1 MPMME
6 QQGTVTLEQPLTLP
20 AEGAQLHADLI
31 VPEEVYGLVV
41 FAADAQMC
49 RSCSRSR
56 RIAREFEQ
64 QGLAVLLV
72 DLFTPEEEEEV
83 LRSGPLQGQADLLA
97 GRLRGVMDWVGR
109 QADLNEFPLG
119 LFAQGDAAAAALRC
133 AAHGPSSLGA
143 VVCRD
148 ARLDAVQS
156 VLGEVSAPVMLLA
169 GASDGGSVAQSE
181 AALLGIGSKRKE
193 AVLVPGSS
201 GRFEEPE
208 ELDTVADLAANW
220 FSESLIALY

>member
-6 QQGTVTLEQPLTLP
+6 QQGTVTLEQPLMLP
-20 AEGAQLHADLI
+20 AQGAQLRADLI
-31 VPEEVYGLVV
+31 VPEEAYGLVV

-64 QGLAVLLV
+64 EGLAVLLV
-72 DLFTPEEEEEV
+72 DLFTSEEEEEV
-83 LRSGPLQGQADLLA
+83 LRSGPLHDQTDLLA
-97 GRLRGVMDWVGR
+97 GRLRSVMDWIGR
-109 QADLNEFPLG
+109 QADLNEFPVG
-119 LFAQGDAAAAALRC
+119 LFAQGDATAAALRC
-133 AAHGPSSLGA
+133 AAEGPRALGA

-148 ARLDAVQS
+148 ARLNSVQNELGS
-156 VLGEVSAPVMLLA
+156 VCAPVMLLA
-169 GASDGGSVAQSE
+169 GASDSEAVAHSE
-181 AALLGIGSKRKE
+181 AALIGIGSKRKE

-201 GRFEEPE
+201 NCLDDPE
-208 ELDTVADLAANW
+208 ELETVAELAANW

>member
-31 VPEEVYGLVV
+31 VPEEAYGLVV

-72 DLFTPEEEEEV
+72 DLFTPEEEV
-83 LRSGPLQGQADLLA
+83 LRSGAPHGQTNLLA

-109 QADLNEFPLG
+109 QADLNEFPVG
-119 LFAQGDAAAAALRC
+119 LYAQGDAAGAALRC
-133 AAHGPSSLGA
+133 AAEGPSSFAA

-148 ARLDAVQS
+148 ARFDS
-156 VLGEVSAPVMLLA
+156 VESSLGSVRAPVMLLA
-169 GASDGGSVAQSE
+169 GASDSHAVARSE

-193 AVLVPGSS
+193 AVLVPDSS
-201 GRFEEPE
+201 GRLDDPE
-208 ELDTVADLAANW
+208 ELETVAELAANW